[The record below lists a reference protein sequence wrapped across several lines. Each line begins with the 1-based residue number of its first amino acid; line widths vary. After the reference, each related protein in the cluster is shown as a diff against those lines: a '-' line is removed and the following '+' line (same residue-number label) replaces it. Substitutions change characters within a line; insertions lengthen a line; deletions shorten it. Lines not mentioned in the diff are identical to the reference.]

1 MIAAIYWTNLYFSF
15 AESLEETEF
24 LKDRDL
30 EKEDPHIL
38 VCVFSCF
45 LTEANQTHHHQ
56 NFPNYNVRTSDY
68 LLL

>member
-30 EKEDPHIL
+30 CRHWKDMPFELKLHNCLFVFYLEKSKPDWSL
-38 VCVFSCF
+38 
-45 LTEANQTHHHQ
+45 
-56 NFPNYNVRTSDY
+56 
-68 LLL
+68 